1 MGECGKTSGSLSCP
15 LVAPLSR
22 LVGMNGYNS
31 VILCK
36 PTLHSGKGLQGRLS
50 YRLARTQTS
59 LQLRVGEHLT
69 AEPRTRVRDVA
80 VHPEHAAEEENL
92 RTDAVNSRRQICR
105 RANRLKRRAQLTVR
119 GRQRLEPWE
128 CHAHSLACQ
137 PDPEQES
144 GVQGTRVRRLS
155 RAYT

>member
-1 MGECGKTSGSLSCP
+1 MDHAAGPILKAAREGHRRPALKAGNRVASEPWPDTPTLAPDCGKTSGSLSCP

-92 RTDAVNSRRQICR
+92 RTDAVISRRLIAGGQTGC
-105 RANRLKRRAQLTVR
+105 N
-119 GRQRLEPWE
+119 G
-128 CHAHSLACQ
+128 
-137 PDPEQES
+137 
-144 GVQGTRVRRLS
+144 
-155 RAYT
+155 

>member
-92 RTDAVNSRRQICR
+92 GISSVAGGS
-105 RANRLKRRAQLTVR
+105 
-119 GRQRLEPWE
+119 E
-128 CHAHSLACQ
+128 
-137 PDPEQES
+137 
-144 GVQGTRVRRLS
+144 
-155 RAYT
+155 